1 MVDYI
6 YILYMPG
13 SQHLTPAQR
22 LSAEEIRKKAD
33 LVVYEPGY
41 VLPDHP
47 HDISRLDRE
56 RIMARVE
63 FIQRSNASRTRHID
77 ASRRTRRNDDDA
89 GKHSKSRGKGKRR
102 GKSRSKR
109 KSKGTRR

>member
-1 MVDYI
+1 
-6 YILYMPG
+6 MPG
-13 SQHLTPAQR
+13 SQPLMPAPR

-33 LVVYEPGY
+33 LVVYEPNY
-41 VLPDHP
+41 VLPDYP

-63 FIQRSNASRTRHID
+63 IIRRSNAS
-77 ASRRTRRNDDDA
+77 SRRIDEA
-89 GKHSKSRGKGKRR
+89 GKHSKSRGKGKGKSR
-102 GKSRSKR
+102 GKSKRKSKRKR

>member
-1 MVDYI
+1 
-6 YILYMPG
+6 MPG
-13 SQHLTPAQR
+13 SQHLTPPAQR
-22 LSAEEIRKKAD
+22 LSAEEISKKAN
-33 LVVYEPGY
+33 LLVYEPGY

-47 HDISRLDRE
+47 RDISQLDKA

-77 ASRRTRRNDDDA
+77 ASRTTRRVNHGA
-89 GKHSKSRGKGKRR
+89 GKYSKSRGKGKGKRR
-102 GKSRSKR
+102 GKSRGRSKR